1 MFPSKNEMS
10 MQLIRSSDAE
20 TTLAYQH
27 APFDGHEP
35 TTQSELPLHSLGSP
49 AARTAEWFEV
59 SPRACFLVDA
69 LARVHAANW
78 EARRTLAVGTYLSEA
93 GGRLRFHCEA
103 SQRILCTALSAV
115 CKGGKDR
122 VQRLLRADDAEWRMI
137 CIVPT
142 ADHTMAFV
150 ALAQSDGATK
160 VIDQLSDAF
169 GFTLAE
175 ANVLKLILEDE
186 APKQAAASLSI
197 STNTVRTHLRSI
209 YSKMNVRGL
218 AQAIRLASRLTTS

>member
-1 MFPSKNEMS
+1 
-10 MQLIRSSDAE
+10 MQIIRSTDTTHVHPLVVSD
-20 TTLAYQH
+20 LDQ
-27 APFDGHEP
+27 FSEP
-35 TTQSELPLHSLGSP
+35 TQSELPLPP
-49 AARTAEWFEV
+49 AVGRPTAQTAEWFEI

-69 LARVHAANW
+69 LGRVQAANW
-78 EARRTLAVGTYLSEA
+78 EARRVLAAGSYLSEC

-103 SQRILCTALSAV
+103 SQRILCAALSAV
-115 CKGGKDR
+115 CKGGRDR

-137 CIVPT
+137 WVVPV
-142 ADHTMAFV
+142 ADRAMAFV
-150 ALAQSDGATK
+150 ALAQSDSASK

-175 ANVLKLILEDE
+175 ANVLRLILEDE
-186 APKQAAASLSI
+186 APKQVAAGLSI